1 MLVPTNESKKK
12 KKKKCEELWKK
23 IGEYIWPMTKSSDD
37 YDETYMKVKSNSDYE
52 LPLNKMTE
60 VFSLAVVVKAVF
72 S

>member
-1 MLVPTNESKKK
+1 MKAKKK
-12 KKKKCEELWKK
+12 EKSEELWKK

-37 YDETYMKVKSNSDYE
+37 YDEIYMKFKSNSDDE

-60 VFSLAVVVKAVF
+60 VFSLVVVVKAVF

>member
-1 MLVPTNESKKK
+1 
-12 KKKKCEELWKK
+12 
-23 IGEYIWPMTKSSDD
+23 MTRSSDD
-37 YDETYMKVKSNSDYE
+37 YDEIYMKVKSNLDDE